1 MVPHSEDE
9 VRRIRKAYTE
19 YAGNPEV
26 AVKWDPRNPGN
37 RAIVREREERIQELL
52 RVHGFWP
59 LEPLHILDVGCGTG
73 GMLAQLESWG
83 AKPENLAGIDLIPER
98 VARAQELYPHLH
110 FICGNAEEMDF
121 PQATFD
127 LVAAFTVFSSI
138 LDGQMAQAVAR
149 RIWWVMRPGGA
160 VLWYDFRYDNPNNP
174 NVRGVKL
181 LKIRHLF
188 PGALPHLE
196 LVTLLPPLARRL
208 GSLTPVLYP
217 LLARIPLLCTHYLG
231 LLLKPRV
238 QE

>member
-1 MVPHSEDE
+1 MSHSEDE
-9 VRRIRKAYTE
+9 VHRIRKIYAE
-19 YAGNPEV
+19 YVENPEFS
-26 AVKWDPRNPGN
+26 AKWILKNRGN
-37 RAIVREREERIQELL
+37 RMILKERKGKIVSIL
-52 RVHGFWP
+52 RSHGFWP

-73 GMLAQLESWG
+73 GMLALLESWG
-83 AKPENLAGIDLIPER
+83 AKPENLVGIDLIPER

-110 FICGNAEEMDF
+110 FICGNGEEMDF

-127 LVAAFTVFSSI
+127 LVAVFTVFSSI
-138 LDGQMAQAVAR
+138 LDDRMAQAVAE
-149 RIWWVMRPGGA
+149 RIWWVLRPGGA

-181 LKIRHLF
+181 LKIKHLF

-208 GSLTPVLYP
+208 GLLTPVLYP
-217 LLARIPLLCTHYLG
+217 LLAQVPFLRTHYLG
-231 LLLKPRV
+231 LLLKPRA